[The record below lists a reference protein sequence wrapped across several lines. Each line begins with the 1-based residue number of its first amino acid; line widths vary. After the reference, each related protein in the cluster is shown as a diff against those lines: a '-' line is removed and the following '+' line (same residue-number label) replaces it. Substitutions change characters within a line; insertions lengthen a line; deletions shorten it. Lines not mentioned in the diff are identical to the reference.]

1 MAMGYF
7 WIGNLFW
14 DTGGDRTV
22 VSMPFTVVTKGSKYV
37 CTGWLSDHVT
47 TYTNDH
53 TGVSDNFR
61 KEARQSGRK
70 MVLQFNEN
78 TGRIEMDDD
87 MKKDKRNGDTFRG
100 MYPKLSEID
109 TIVDETTQD
118 RGI

>member
-1 MAMGYF
+1 MYKRQG
-7 WIGNLFW
+7 I
-14 DTGGDRTV
+14 
-22 VSMPFTVVTKGSKYV
+22 
-37 CTGWLSDHVT
+37 
-47 TYTNDH
+47 
-53 TGVSDNFR
+53 SDNFR

-87 MKKDKRNGDTFRG
+87 MKKDKRTGDTFKG
-100 MYPKLSEID
+100 MYPKLSELD